1 MNENAIMRESSPTD
15 RRLLEVAIDHF
26 GRLGR
31 EGASTRAIAKDAET
45 LMSSITYHFK
55 GKDGLYLACAEHIAT
70 TIRGK
75 IAPIIDRLALPAA
88 AAEAR
93 ATIEALVGGMIVI
106 MMQEEIAPIARFVVR
121 EQMSPTPAF
130 DILYDGAMRH
140 IVEPLVALL
149 KTVSRSRLTEEEAR
163 MRSFSLMGQVFALRF
178 GRAAL
183 MRVTGWDSVGP
194 RQTELARAAILANVR
209 AILAELAGDVE

>member
-1 MNENAIMRESSPTD
+1 MRDVSPTD
-15 RRLLEVAIDHF
+15 QRLLEVAIDHF

-31 EGASTRAIAKDAET
+31 EGASTRAIAKDADT

-55 GKDGLYLACAEHIAT
+55 GKDGLYLACAEHIAS

-75 IAPIIDRLALPAA
+75 IGPIVDRLALPAP

-93 ATIEALVGGMIVI
+93 ASIEALVGGMIVI

-121 EQMSPTPAF
+121 EQMSPTPGF

-149 KTVSRSRLTEEEAR
+149 LTVAGGSLSEEAAQIR
-163 MRSFSLMGQVFALRF
+163 AFSLMGQVFALRF
-178 GRAAL
+178 GRATL
-183 MRVTGWDSVGP
+183 MRVTGWESVGP
-194 RQTELARAAILANVR
+194 RQTELARAAILENVR
-209 AILAELAGDVE
+209 AILAELAGDAE